1 MILVPVP
8 EKTTFYDDFVR
19 TLVTLLFAFAIAGII
34 LGLIF
39 SEEARI
45 ALAIVVIFIGLV
57 VFLTMVKRARQDDEW
72 LK

>member
-1 MILVPVP
+1 MIPVP
-8 EKTTFYDDFVR
+8 IPKKTTFYDDFV
-19 TLVTLLFAFAIAGII
+19 TTFVILLFAFVIAGII

-45 ALAIVVIFIGLV
+45 ALAIVVIFFGLV
-57 VFLTMVKRARQDDEW
+57 IFLTMVKRARQDDEW